1 MRRIKHD
8 VSVTVLRGM
17 GYEAT
22 SIRAGHAKTVA
33 AAPRGRLSQWLG
45 GLLSNGQEV
54 EEEAGVQ
61 PRFDRLEQ
69 RRARLYQ
76 EIGEFMFAH
85 DLDLTPLNFGL
96 AYDYVTGNDRAIEQ
110 AVRAIIMEKG
120 KLTNSQAETILA
132 EASQDE
138 ITPEAMNEMLDSVEA
153 NLGQLSDLVK
163 MSQHEANHY
172 GDQLQA
178 QVRDLAIPGKAG
190 PVMSQLI
197 ALTQSM
203 IDKSRAVEA
212 QMRESQKQTRL
223 LKKNLD
229 HARKVAEQDHL
240 TGLPNRRAFEAIL
253 REAAARAQAS
263 GKALSVAFCD
273 IDHFKQIN
281 DVHGHDVGDRILK
294 FVGKLLADISNDTC
308 HVARH
313 GGEEFVMLF
322 EGQSTK
328 AACEIVDA
336 ARIDLSQRTLVNKT
350 TGERLD
356 RVTFSAGIA
365 NVAAYEDSR
374 EALRAADAAMYDAKA
389 DGRNRVY
396 IATV

>member
-1 MRRIKHD
+1 
-8 VSVTVLRGM
+8 M
-17 GYEAT
+17 GFEAT
-22 SIRAGHAKTVA
+22 STRSGHARPLT
-33 AAPRGRLSQWLG
+33 APRGRLSQWLG
-45 GLLSNGQEV
+45 NFLSNDDEQESASD
-54 EEEAGVQ
+54 EGEAQ
-61 PRFDRLEQ
+61 PRFDRLEN
-69 RRARLYQ
+69 RRARLYE

-96 AYDYVTGNDRAIEQ
+96 AHDYVTGNDRAIEQ

-120 KLTNSQAETILA
+120 KLTNGQAETILA
-132 EASQDE
+132 EAHQDE
-138 ITPEAMNEMLDSVEA
+138 MSPEAMTEMLDSVEA
-153 NLGQLSDLVK
+153 NLSQLSDLVK
-163 MSQHEANHY
+163 KSQHEANHY

-178 QVRDLAIPGKAG
+178 QVKVLGEPEKAN
-190 PVMSQLI
+190 PVMGQLI

-212 QMRESQKQTRL
+212 QMRESQKQTKL

-229 HARKVAEQDHL
+229 HARKAAEQDHL
-240 TGLPNRRAFEAIL
+240 TGLPNRRAFEATL
-253 REAAARAQAS
+253 REAALRAQAN
-263 GKALSVAFCD
+263 GKALSIAFCD

-294 FVGKLLADISNDTC
+294 FVGKLLSDISNDTC

-350 TGERLD
+350 TGERLEQ
-356 RVTFSAGIA
+356 VTFSAGIA
-365 NVAAYEDSR
+365 DVAAYDDAR
-374 EALRAADAAMYDAKA
+374 EALRAADAAMYDAKS

-396 IATV
+396 IAMN

>member
-1 MRRIKHD
+1 
-8 VSVTVLRGM
+8 M
-17 GYEAT
+17 GYEPT
-22 SIRAGHAKTVA
+22 SVRNEHGTPAV
-33 AAPRGRLSQWLG
+33 APRGRLSQWLG
-45 GLLSNGQEV
+45 HFSFNLMANEDGGDAAAMDN
-54 EEEAGVQ
+54 Q
-61 PRFDRLEQ
+61 PCHDRAEN

-120 KLTNSQAETILA
+120 KLTNGQAETILA
-132 EASQDE
+132 ETHKDE
-138 ITPEAMNEMLDSVEA
+138 FTPEAMTEMLDSVESNFA
-153 NLGQLSDLVK
+153 QLSELVK
-163 MSQHEANHY
+163 QSQHEATHY
-172 GDQLQA
+172 GAALQA
-178 QVRDLAIPGKAG
+178 QVKDLSVPEMAE
-190 PVMSQLI
+190 PVMGRLI
-197 ALTQSM
+197 ALTRSM

-212 QMRESQKQTRL
+212 QMRESHSQTRL

-229 HARKVAEQDHL
+229 HARKAAEQDHL
-240 TGLPNRRAFEAIL
+240 TGLPNRRAFEATL
-253 REAAARAQAS
+253 REAALRAQGN
-263 GKALSVAFCD
+263 GKALSIAFCD

-322 EGQSTK
+322 EGQTTA

-336 ARIDLSQRTLVNKT
+336 ARIDLSSRTLVNKT

-356 RVTFSAGIA
+356 KVSFSAGIA
-365 NVAAYEDSR
+365 DVAAYEDAR
-374 EALRAADAAMYDAKA
+374 AALRAADAAMYDAKT

-396 IATV
+396 IAAA

>member
-1 MRRIKHD
+1 MA
-8 VSVTVLRGM
+8 SG
-17 GYEAT
+17 AT
-22 SIRAGHAKTVA
+22 STRLGHARPI

-45 GLLSNGQEV
+45 NFLSNDDDDD
-54 EEEAGVQ
+54 EETPDEATEA
-61 PRFDRLEQ
+61 PRFDRLEH

-96 AYDYVTGNDRAIEQ
+96 AHDYVTGNDRAIEQ

-120 KLTNSQAETILA
+120 KLTNGQAETILA
-132 EASQDE
+132 EAHQDDV
-138 ITPEAMNEMLDSVEA
+138 TPEAMTEMLDSVEA
-153 NLGQLSDLVK
+153 NLSQLSELVK
-163 MSQHEANHY
+163 KSQHEANHY

-178 QVRDLAIPGKAG
+178 QVKVMGEPEKAN
-190 PVMSQLI
+190 PVLGQLI

-212 QMRESQKQTRL
+212 QMRDSQKQTKL

-229 HARKVAEQDHL
+229 HARKAAEQDHL
-240 TGLPNRRAFEAIL
+240 TGLPNRRAFEATL
-253 REAAARAQAS
+253 REAASRAQAN
-263 GKALSVAFCD
+263 GKALSIAFCD

-294 FVGKLLADISNDTC
+294 FVGTLLSDISNDTC

-350 TGERLD
+350 TGERLEQ
-356 RVTFSAGIA
+356 VTFSAGIA
-365 NVAAYEDSR
+365 DVGVYEDAR
-374 EALRAADAAMYDAKA
+374 EALRAADAAMYDAKS

>member
-1 MRRIKHD
+1 MIPLK
-8 VSVTVLRGM
+8 
-17 GYEAT
+17 AT
-22 SIRAGHAKTVA
+22 TFRTGHEKPVA
-33 AAPRGRLSQWLG
+33 IPRGRLAQWLDHF
-45 GLLSNGQEV
+45 LSG
-54 EEEAGVQ
+54 EEEPAEDNAAEE
-61 PRFDRLEQ
+61 PRYDRVEN

-120 KLTNSQAETILA
+120 KLTNGQAETIMA
-132 EASQDE
+132 ETHPE
-138 ITPEAMNEMLDSVEA
+138 EVTPEAMNEMLDSVEA
-153 NLGQLSDLVK
+153 NLSQLSELAK
-163 MSQHEANHY
+163 QSQDEANTY
-172 GDQLQA
+172 GDALQA
-178 QVRDLAIPGKAG
+178 QVKDLATPENAG
-190 PVMSQLI
+190 PVMSRLI

-212 QMRESQKQTRL
+212 QMRDSQKQTRL
-223 LKKNLD
+223 LKKNLE
-229 HARKVAEQDHL
+229 HARKAAEQDHL
-240 TGLPNRRAFEAIL
+240 TGLPNRRAFETTL
-253 REAAARAQAS
+253 REAAQRARGS
-263 GKALSVAFCD
+263 GKPLSVAFCD

-322 EGQSTK
+322 EGQSTR

-336 ARIDLSQRTLVNKT
+336 ARIDLSNRTLVNKT

-356 RVTFSAGIA
+356 KVTFSAGIA
-365 NVAAYEDSR
+365 DVTVHEDAR
-374 EALRAADAAMYDAKA
+374 EALRAADAAMYEAKS

-396 IATV
+396 IAAA

>member
-1 MRRIKHD
+1 MMPLK
-8 VSVTVLRGM
+8 
-17 GYEAT
+17 AT
-22 SIRAGHAKTVA
+22 TFRTGHEKPVA
-33 AAPRGRLSQWLG
+33 VPRGRLAQWIDHF
-45 GLLSNGQEV
+45 LSG
-54 EEEAGVQ
+54 EEEPGEDGSIEE
-61 PRFDRLEQ
+61 PHFDRAEN

-96 AYDYVTGNDRAIEQ
+96 AHDYVTGNDRAIEQ
-110 AVRAIIMEKG
+110 AVRAIIMERG
-120 KLTNSQAETILA
+120 KLSNGQVETIMA
-132 EASQDE
+132 EVHQDE
-138 ITPEAMNEMLDSVEA
+138 VTPEAMNEMLDSVEA

-163 MSQHEANHY
+163 QSQNEANHY
-172 GDQLQA
+172 GDALQA
-178 QVRDLAIPGKAG
+178 QVKDLATPENAG
-190 PVMSQLI
+190 PVMGRLI

-212 QMRESQKQTRL
+212 QMRDSQKQTRL
-223 LKKNLD
+223 LKQNLE
-229 HARKVAEQDHL
+229 HARKAAEQDHL
-240 TGLPNRRAFEAIL
+240 TGLPNRRAFEGTL
-253 REAAARAQAS
+253 RDAALRAQGN
-263 GKALSVAFCD
+263 GKPLSIAFCD

-322 EGQSTK
+322 EGQTTK

-336 ARIDLSQRTLVNKT
+336 ARIDLSNRTLVNKT

-356 RVTFSAGIA
+356 KVTFSAGIA
-365 NVAAYEDSR
+365 DVTVYEEAR
-374 EALRAADAAMYDAKA
+374 EALRAADAAMYEAKS

-396 IATV
+396 IAAA

>member
-1 MRRIKHD
+1 
-8 VSVTVLRGM
+8 M

-22 SIRAGHAKTVA
+22 SIRVVHSKAL
-33 AAPRGRLSQWLG
+33 AAPRGRLSQWLS
-45 GLLSNGQEV
+45 GLLSSEPDQTDDTQAEDG
-54 EEEAGVQ
+54 

-69 RRARLYQ
+69 RRARLYE

-110 AVRAIIMEKG
+110 AVRAIIMERG
-120 KLTNSQAETILA
+120 KLTNGQAETILA
-132 EASQDE
+132 EASHDE
-138 ITPEAMNEMLDSVEA
+138 ITPEAMTEMLDSVEA
-153 NLGQLSDLVK
+153 NLSQLSELAK
-163 MSQHEANHY
+163 KSQHEANHY

-178 QVRDLAIPGKAG
+178 QVRDLAVPEKAG
-190 PVMSQLI
+190 PVMGQLI

-212 QMRESQKQTRL
+212 QMRDSQKQAKL

-229 HARKVAEQDHL
+229 HARKAAEQDHL
-240 TGLPNRRAFEAIL
+240 TGLPNRRAFDATL
-253 REAAARAQAS
+253 REAAKRAQTS
-263 GKALSVAFCD
+263 GKPLSIAFCD

-294 FVGKLLADISNDTC
+294 FVGKLLADISNDSC

-336 ARIDLSQRTLVNKT
+336 ARIDLTHRTLVNKT

-356 RVTFSAGIA
+356 TVSFSAGIA
-365 NVAAYEDSR
+365 DVAAYEDAR

-396 IATV
+396 IAAV

>member
-1 MRRIKHD
+1 
-8 VSVTVLRGM
+8 M

-22 SIRAGHAKTVA
+22 SIRTGHGKAL

-45 GLLSNGQEV
+45 NLLSSET
-54 EEEAGVQ
+54 EETDDTQAEDR

-69 RRARLYQ
+69 RRARLYE

-132 EASQDE
+132 DASHDE
-138 ITPEAMNEMLDSVEA
+138 ITPEAMTEMLDSVEA
-153 NLGQLSDLVK
+153 NLGQLSELVQK
-163 MSQHEANHY
+163 SQHEANHY

-178 QVRDLAIPGKAG
+178 QVRDLAVPEKAG
-190 PVMSQLI
+190 PVMGQLI

-212 QMRESQKQTRL
+212 QMRESQKQAKL

-229 HARKVAEQDHL
+229 HARKAAEQDHL
-240 TGLPNRRAFEAIL
+240 TGLPNRRAFDATL
-253 REAAARAQAS
+253 REAAKRAQTS
-263 GKALSVAFCD
+263 GRPLSIAFCD

-294 FVGKLLADISNDTC
+294 FVGKLLADISNDSC

-336 ARIDLSQRTLVNKT
+336 ARIDLTHRTLVNKT

-356 RVTFSAGIA
+356 TVSFSAGIA
-365 NVAAYEDSR
+365 DVAAYEDAR
-374 EALRAADAAMYDAKA
+374 EALRAADAAMYDAKT

-396 IATV
+396 IAAA